1 MSSPAEREPGTIIA
15 RSSLAAPQP
24 ASAMVLALLG
34 ENGILIELSFLSFP
48 VRPPIIMEG
57 TLQRWGKGGPLEC
70 ILRSD
75 PAGVPAKVCATGV
88 QGGPA

>member
-1 MSSPAEREPGTIIA
+1 MQ
-15 RSSLAAPQP
+15 PQSQP
-24 ASAMVLALLG
+24 LPTVLTVLV
-34 ENGILIELSFLSFP
+34 ENGILIELSFFSFP

-57 TLQRWGKGGPLEC
+57 TLQRWGKGPLLEY

-75 PAGVPAKVCATGV
+75 PAGVPAKVCATIV